1 MTDRSQPREPAGRGG
16 FIGQHAW
23 APYFLVILTVGFY
36 AGNHVVARAVHNDI
50 SPMALVFW
58 RSMGAAIVLA
68 PFVARPFIRQWP
80 LLRRNWKLFLVLAL
94 LQVVLGQS
102 TLYVGLQ
109 TATALNAGFIN
120 ATMPALTIAFAWLLA
135 GESVSRRQV
144 IGLIVATFGVLA
156 IIMRGD
162 FNRLLALAFVPGRSV
177 AAVRLCMLVLLQH
190 LGQSPD
196 HRDQSVRC
204 VHGIDANRLTLSR
217 DALRCRIP
225 ARRGVDTAHFGHG
238 RRDRLF
244 QRLCVDLGARLP
256 QCGHRSHWLGPL
268 RHDVQLNARNHD
280 WAGDYSAR
288 RTLTPLSRDWYRPDF
303 RRNLFKWSTA
313 TSKLG
318 DRAPLP
324 RQDLGA
330 RIAPVR
336 QTGR

>member
-102 TLYVGLQ
+102 ALYVGLQ

-120 ATMPALTIAFAWLLA
+120 STMPALTIAFAWLLA

-156 IIMRGD
+156 ILMRGD
-162 FNRLLALAFVPGRSV
+162 FNRLLALAFVPGDLWLQFAFVCWSYYNI
-177 AAVRLCMLVLLQH
+177 LV
-190 LGQSPD
+190 
-196 HRDQSVRC
+196 
-204 VHGIDANRLTLSR
+204 NRLTTEINPFVAFMALTLTALPFLAMLYGAEYLLGAASTPLTLDTVAAIAYFSVFASILALVCLNVGIAHIGSARSGMMFNLMPVITTGLAITLLGERLRLYHVIGIALIFVGIYLSG
-217 DALRCRIP
+217 ALR
-225 ARRGVDTAHFGHG
+225 
-238 RRDRLF
+238 
-244 QRLCVDLGARLP
+244 
-256 QCGHRSHWLGPL
+256 HR
-268 RHDVQLNARNHD
+268 N
-280 WAGDYSAR
+280 
-288 RTLTPLSRDWYRPDF
+288 
-303 RRNLFKWSTA
+303 
-313 TSKLG
+313 
-318 DRAPLP
+318 
-324 RQDLGA
+324 
-330 RIAPVR
+330 
-336 QTGR
+336 